1 MNEAGDL
8 VGLAQSCYLQQCLEQ
23 YLPQKHSLNEQAGD
37 TEPSLLS
44 HSLLLLSFQGFG
56 LRPSSGQMTDRVAR
70 VPASWNS
77 LDLHGNGSG
86 SSSSPV
92 LK

>member
-1 MNEAGDL
+1 MNEVGDL
-8 VGLAQSCYLQQCLEQ
+8 VRLAQSCYLQQCLGQ
-23 YLPQKHSLNEQAGD
+23 YLPQKHSLNELAAD

-44 HSLLLLSFQGFG
+44 RSLQFLSFQGFR
-56 LRPSSGQMTDRVAR
+56 LSPSSSPMTDGVAR

-86 SSSSPV
+86 SCSSPV
-92 LK
+92 RR